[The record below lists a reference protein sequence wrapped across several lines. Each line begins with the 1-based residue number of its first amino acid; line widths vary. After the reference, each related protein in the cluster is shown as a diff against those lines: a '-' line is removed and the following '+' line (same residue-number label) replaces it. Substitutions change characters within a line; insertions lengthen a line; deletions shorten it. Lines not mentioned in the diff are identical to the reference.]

1 MELQYPQDP
10 NSHVPEQDY
19 KLINTIPKIKISLS
33 DQLHQL
39 ISKQSDD
46 FWLYIV

>member
-19 KLINTIPKIKISLS
+19 KLINTIPKIKIALS
-33 DQLHQL
+33 DQLTL
-39 ISKQSDD
+39 KQSDD
-46 FWLYIV
+46 FWFYIV